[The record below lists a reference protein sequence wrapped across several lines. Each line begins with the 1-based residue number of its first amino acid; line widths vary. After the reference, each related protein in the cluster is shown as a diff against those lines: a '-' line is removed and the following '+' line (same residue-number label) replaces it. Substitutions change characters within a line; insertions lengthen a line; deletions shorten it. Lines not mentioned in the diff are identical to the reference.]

1 MSQVLEAVYENG
13 AFRPLISPAIGLTE
27 GQHVRIVVAT
37 NGPSEILGSEIL
49 DLAAQVYAGLP
60 ESDVAEVETIALDR
74 SSFFS
79 GREP

>member
-13 AFRPLISPAIGLTE
+13 AFRPLSAPSLGLTE
-27 GQHVRIVVAT
+27 GQHVRIMVAT
-37 NGPSEILGSEIL
+37 SGPSEIL
-49 DLAAQVYAGLP
+49 DLAAQVYAGLT
-60 ESDVAEVETIALDR
+60 ERDVAEVERIALDR